1 MPVTTTTPPPL
12 PSPSRALV
20 SSNSTTAAPLKKR
33 LQRIG
38 HLAALMV
45 PMLSACGGGSDSSVE
60 SPAPPSA
67 PPTHSA
73 SLSLL
78 AGYTLSE
85 GNQDGPT
92 RTTASFSTNVAGMAL
107 TSSGEVVI
115 ADTNNNLVRKLSAN
129 GEQVSTLAGG
139 WVPLG
144 ATPGTPT
151 SYSDGNGQ
159 NARFYRPAAVAVD
172 AAGNTYVADT
182 ANHLVRKISAAGLV
196 TTLAGRAGVCGNQ
209 DGVGNGAILCNPSS
223 IAVDKTG
230 TVYVSEALLPNQT
243 QTGRIRK
250 ITADGAV
257 STIASQTR
265 GRNPLLATDSAGTLY
280 AADAG
285 VILKYSANGLATVV
299 SGAEGQIGKNIVA
312 IAFDPAD
319 RLMVLVKD
327 ATTELMLG
335 PPSIRYV
342 RLDIRH
348 VGSDGRV
355 TTLVSAP
362 SDCHN
367 YSGRS
372 NDDLCQAITMVAK
385 ADGQFLVAEG
395 VGGNRTSYNHVQL
408 RSYTQQGTYTVVA
421 GPVSPAGAKDGQG
434 DAARFDQPSALAFDS
449 SGMLYV
455 REKGNNTIRTV
466 QADGLA
472 GTLGQGGG
480 RCTSITGLGKE
491 LLSSAMAT
499 VPGSA
504 LAADGAGN
512 LYTYID
518 SRILKVRNCEAVI
531 LADVNPLLKVDPSMG
546 TGVPAVNPVT
556 GIAADTAGNVYASS
570 YQGVIFKIDTQGK
583 ATLFAGSE
591 AQWGHRD
598 GQGQAARFSW
608 LGNMTTDAAGN
619 LYVVDS
625 LKNFEGLGPTIRKI
639 TPSGLVSTLAGRPDA
654 APGHAD
660 GLGSAAR
667 FSVDSQGGPETA
679 SLAADNQ
686 GNVYVS
692 DPANNVI
699 RKITPGGQVSTP
711 VGQVG
716 RRGFAAV
723 DLPGSIGRP
732 AGIAIRDSGLYIS
745 VPHAVIQVRLPD

>member
-1 MPVTTTTPPPL
+1 MT
-12 PSPSRALV
+12 RHAL
-20 SSNSTTAAPLKKR
+20 NARQQR
-33 LQRIG
+33 LG
-38 HLAALMV
+38 LLAALAV
-45 PMLSACGGGSDSSVE
+45 SMLTACGGGSGSLAETPVPPPPV
-60 SPAPPSA
+60 PAPA
-67 PPTHSA
+67 M
-73 SLSLL
+73 SLL
-78 AGYTLSE
+78 AGYTLGE
-85 GNQDGPT
+85 GNQDGLT
-92 RTTASFSTNVAGMAL
+92 STTASFSNSVRGMAL

-115 ADTNNNLVRKLSAN
+115 ADTNNNLIRKLSAN
-129 GEQVSTLAGG
+129 YEQVSTLAGG
-139 WVPLG
+139 YLPFG
-144 ATPGTPT
+144 AIPGTA
-151 SYSDGNGQ
+151 SSSDGNGQ

-182 ANHLVRKISAAGLV
+182 ANHLVRKISAAGTV
-196 TTLAGRAGVCGNQ
+196 TTLAGQAGGCDNKDGSGN
-209 DGVGNGAILCNPSS
+209 AATLCNPSS
-223 IAVDKTG
+223 IAVDNTG
-230 TVYVSEALLPNQT
+230 TVYVSEADLPGQT

-285 VILKYSANGLATVV
+285 LILKYAANGLTTAV
-299 SGAEGQIGKNIVA
+299 SGTEEQLGNTIVA
-312 IAFDPAD
+312 ITFDSAD
-319 RLMVLVKD
+319 RLFVLDKEV
-327 ATTELMLG
+327 TFELMLG
-335 PPSIRYV
+335 PPSIRYE
-342 RLDIRH
+342 RLGIRH

-395 VGGNRTSYNHVQL
+395 MQL
-408 RSYTQQGTYTVVA
+408 RNYTKQGTYTVVA
-421 GPVSPAGAKDGQG
+421 GPVSPTGAKDGQG
-434 DAARFDQPSALAFDS
+434 DAARFDKPSALAFDP

-455 REKGNNTIRTV
+455 RDKGNDTIRTV
-466 QADGLA
+466 QADGLVR
-472 GTLGQGGG
+472 TLGQPGG

-491 LLSSAMAT
+491 LLSSGIAT
-499 VPGSA
+499 APGSA

-518 SRILKVRNCEAVI
+518 SRILKMRNCEALL
-531 LADVNPLLKVDPSMG
+531 LADVNPLLYVDPSMG
-546 TGVPAVNPVT
+546 TGRPAVNPVT

-570 YQGVIFKIDTQGK
+570 YQGVIFKIDTQGT

-591 AQWGHRD
+591 GKWGHRD
-598 GQGQAARFSW
+598 DQGQAARFSW

-625 LKNFEGLGPTIRKI
+625 LNYFKSLGPTIRKI
-639 TPSGLVSTLAGRPDA
+639 TPSGLVSTLAGNPNA

-660 GLGSAAR
+660 GRGTAAL
-667 FSVDSQGGPETA
+667 FSVDSQETA
-679 SLAADNQ
+679 SLAVDKK

-692 DPANNVI
+692 DPVNSVI
-699 RKITPGGQVSTP
+699 RKITPDGQVSTP

-716 RRGFAAV
+716 QRGFAAV

-732 AGIAIRDSGLYIS
+732 SGIAIRDSKLYIT
-745 VPHAVIQVRLPD
+745 VPHAVLQVRLPD

>member
-1 MPVTTTTPPPL
+1 M
-12 PSPSRALV
+12 
-20 SSNSTTAAPLKKR
+20 
-33 LQRIG
+33 
-38 HLAALMV
+38 
-45 PMLSACGGGSDSSVE
+45 
-60 SPAPPSA
+60 
-67 PPTHSA
+67 
-73 SLSLL
+73 SLL
-78 AGYTLSE
+78 AGYTLGE
-85 GNQDGPT
+85 GNQDGLT
-92 RTTASFSTNVAGMAL
+92 STTASFSNSVRGMAL
-107 TSSGEVVI
+107 TSSGEVVF
-115 ADTNNNLVRKLSAN
+115 ADTNNNLIRKLSAN
-129 GEQVSTLAGG
+129 YEQVSTLAGG
-139 WVPLG
+139 YVPFG
-144 ATPGTPT
+144 AIPGTA
-151 SYSDGNGQ
+151 SSSDGNGQ

-172 AAGNTYVADT
+172 AAGNTYVADSG
-182 ANHLVRKISAAGLV
+182 NHLVRKISPAGAV
-196 TTLAGRAGVCGNQ
+196 STLAGQAGVCGSQ
-209 DGVGNGAILCNPSS
+209 DGVGNAATLCSPGS
-223 IAVDKTG
+223 IAVDNTG
-230 TVYVSEALLPNQT
+230 TVYVSDADLPGQT

-285 VILKYSANGLATVV
+285 LILKYAANGLATAV
-299 SGAEGQIGKNIVA
+299 SGTEGQLGNTIVA
-312 IAFDPAD
+312 ITFDSAD
-319 RLMVLVKD
+319 RLFVLDKEV
-327 ATTELMLG
+327 TSQLMLG

-342 RLDIRH
+342 RLGIRH

-372 NDDLCQAITMVAK
+372 NDDLCQAIAMVAK

-395 VGGNRTSYNHVQL
+395 IGGNNASYKYVQL
-408 RSYTQQGTYTVVA
+408 RNYTQQATYTVVA
-421 GPVSPAGAKDGQG
+421 GPVSPTGARDGQG
-434 DAARFDQPSALAFDS
+434 VAARFDKPSALAFDP
-449 SGMLYV
+449 SGMMYV
-455 REKGNNTIRTV
+455 RDKGNDTIRTV
-466 QADGLA
+466 QADGLV
-472 GTLGQGGG
+472 GTLGQPGG
-480 RCTSITGLGKE
+480 RCTSITGLGRE
-491 LLSSAMAT
+491 LLSSGIAT
-499 VPGSA
+499 APGSA

-518 SRILKVRNCEAVI
+518 SRILKMRNCEAVL
-531 LADVNPLLKVDPSMG
+531 LADVNPLLTVDPSTG
-546 TGVPAVNPVT
+546 TGRPAINPVT

-570 YQGVIFKIDTQGK
+570 YQGVIFKIDTRGT

-625 LKNFEGLGPTIRKI
+625 LNYFKSLGPTIRKI
-639 TPSGLVSTLAGRPDA
+639 TPSGLVSTLAGNPDA

-660 GLGSAAR
+660 GRGTAAL
-667 FSVDSQGGPETA
+667 FSVDWQDELKTA
-679 SLAADNQ
+679 SLAVDNK

-692 DPANNVI
+692 DPSNSVI
-699 RKITPGGQVSTP
+699 RKITPDGQVSTP

-716 RRGFAAV
+716 QRGFAAV

-732 AGIAIRDSGLYIS
+732 SGIAIRDSKLYITI
-745 VPHAVIQVRLPD
+745 PHAVLQVRLPD

>member
-12 PSPSRALV
+12 PSPSRALA
-20 SSNSTTAAPLKKR
+20 SNSTAALKKR

-38 HLAALMV
+38 HFAVLIV
-45 PMLSACGGGSDSSVE
+45 PMLSACGGGSDGSVE
-60 SPAPPSA
+60 TPVPPPASSA
-67 PPTHSA
+67 T
-73 SLSLL
+73 LSLL
-78 AGYTLSE
+78 AGYPLSE

-92 RTTASFSTNVAGMAL
+92 STTASFSTNVGGMAL

-115 ADTNNNLVRKLSAN
+115 ADTNNSLIRKLSAN

-139 WVPLG
+139 WVPSG
-144 ATPGTPT
+144 ATPGTPS

-209 DGVGNGAILCNPSS
+209 DGAGNGATLCNPSS

-230 TVYVSEALLPNQT
+230 TVYVSEAFLPGPT

-265 GRNPLLATDSAGTLY
+265 GRSPLLATDSAGTLY

-285 VILKYSANGLATVV
+285 LILKYSANGLATAV
-299 SGAEGQIGKNIVA
+299 SGTEGQLGKTIVA
-312 IAFDPAD
+312 MTFDSAD
-319 RLMVLVKD
+319 RLIVLDKEVIS
-327 ATTELMLG
+327 ELMLG

-342 RLDIRH
+342 RLGIRH

-395 VGGNRTSYNHVQL
+395 IGGSSTSYKYVQL
-408 RSYTQQGTYTVVA
+408 RRYTQQGKYTVVA
-421 GPVSPAGAKDGQG
+421 GPVSPTGAKDGQG
-434 DAARFDQPSALAFDS
+434 DAARFDQPSALAFDA

-455 REKGNNTIRTV
+455 RDKGNNTIRTV
-466 QADGLA
+466 QADGVV
-472 GTLGQGGG
+472 GTLGQPGG
-480 RCTSITGLGKE
+480 RCTSITGLGRE
-491 LLSSAMAT
+491 LLVSGVST

-518 SRILKVRNCEAVI
+518 SRILKLRNCEAVL
-531 LADVNPLLKVDPSMG
+531 LADVNPLLIVDPSTG
-546 TGVPAVNPVT
+546 TGRPAVNPIT
-556 GIAADTAGNVYASS
+556 GIAADSTGNVYASS
-570 YQGVIFKIDTQGK
+570 YQGVIFKIDTKGT

-625 LKNFEGLGPTIRKI
+625 LNNFKSLGPTIRKI
-639 TPSGLVSTLAGRPDA
+639 TPSGLVSTLAGNPDA
-654 APGHAD
+654 SPGHAD
-660 GLGSAAR
+660 GLGSAAL
-667 FSVDSQGGPETA
+667 FSVDWPEEPKTA
-679 SLAADNQ
+679 SLAVDNK

-692 DPANNVI
+692 DPANSVI
-699 RKITPGGQVSTP
+699 RKITPDGQVSTP

-732 AGIAIRDSGLYIS
+732 AGIAIRDSRLYIS